1 MFGAR
6 ATDGEVSSD
15 TWDALVLFFFCWIGL
30 GWVGWSGRCWFF
42 FCQGKMSTQSEREGE
57 GDAAAAAMAFCSLD
71 SAARPNSSFNL
82 SVFFVFFFLYL
93 DSPLHCPPVCRRL
106 GRRLISLF
114 PLFTFLYLLATLA
127 CFFVLYF
134 YMVVVLASRG

>member
-1 MFGAR
+1 
-6 ATDGEVSSD
+6 
-15 TWDALVLFFFCWIGL
+15 
-30 GWVGWSGRCWFF
+30 
-42 FCQGKMSTQSEREGE
+42 
-57 GDAAAAAMAFCSLD
+57 MAFCSLD